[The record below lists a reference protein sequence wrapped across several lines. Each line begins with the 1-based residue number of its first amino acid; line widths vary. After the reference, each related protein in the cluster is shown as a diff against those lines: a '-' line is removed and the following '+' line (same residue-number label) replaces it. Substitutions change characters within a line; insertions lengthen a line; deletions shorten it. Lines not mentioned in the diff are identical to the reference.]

1 VIRVVRSFVTVAILL
16 AFALQGAGCS
26 YNVTDQPEEGKAQTR
41 SSVDDSRSTSH
52 SPVSYVT
59 AVFASLLYFPAKVV
73 FAVGG
78 GAISAITYVATL
90 GNTYPSKSIWNA
102 AVDGDYLVTPLM
114 IDGGDRVDF
123 IGD

>member
-1 VIRVVRSFVTVAILL
+1 VIRIVRSFVTVAMLL
-16 AFALQGAGCS
+16 TFALQGAGCS

-41 SSVDDSRSTSH
+41 DSVDDSRSTSH

-90 GNTYPSKSIWNA
+90 GSTYPSKSIWNA

-114 IDGGDRVDF
+114 IEGGDRVDF

>member
-1 VIRVVRSFVTVAILL
+1 MRILRSSLAVALL
-16 AFALQGAGCS
+16 LTFALQSAGCS

-41 SSVDDSRSTSH
+41 SSVDESRSTRH
-52 SPVSYVT
+52 SPASYVT

-102 AVDGDYLVTPLM
+102 AVDGDYIVTPLM
-114 IDGGDRVDF
+114 IEGGDRVDF
-123 IGD
+123 VGD